1 VRYFA
6 QEGAT
11 VAGCGRSARSLDTL
25 RRELGAKHD
34 FAAVDVADAT
44 AVDQWA
50 NGVIERFGA
59 PAWLLNNAAVIATN
73 APLWEVPPEE
83 IDAVLSVNL
92 RGVVNVLRGFLPAMI
107 SAKRGVIVNFS
118 SGWGRSTSPD
128 VAIYCATKWGIEG
141 MTQALS
147 QDLAGTG
154 LTAVALNPGV
164 INTEML
170 RECFGESATAYP
182 TAEEWVLRAG
192 PFISR
197 IGPKDHGRSLD
208 VPGR

>member
-1 VRYFA
+1 
-6 QEGAT
+6 
-11 VAGCGRSARSLDTL
+11 
-25 RRELGAKHD
+25 
-34 FAAVDVADAT
+34 
-44 AVDQWA
+44 
-50 NGVIERFGA
+50 
-59 PAWLLNNAAVIATN
+59 
-73 APLWEVPPEE
+73 
-83 IDAVLSVNL
+83 
-92 RGVVNVLRGFLPAMI
+92 
-107 SAKRGVIVNFS
+107 
-118 SGWGRSTSPD
+118 
-128 VAIYCATKWGIEG
+128 

-192 PFISR
+192 PFITR